1 MMPDLVWLSK
11 AVNLIK
17 EGIADKLEKDNIVVY
32 KAGSVI
38 RVDIKGAF
46 NAD

>member
-1 MMPDLVWLSK
+1 MIPDLVWLSK
-11 AVNLIK
+11 AVDLIK
-17 EGIADKLEKDNIVVY
+17 EGMANRLEKDNIVVY
-32 KAGSVI
+32 KAGTVI